1 MDGSNIVPLA
11 SAAIGMLAG
20 LTLLGRGLLAAP
32 RAIECE
38 ELVGIDAIEAH
49 LAARFGHRHL

>member
-1 MDGSNIVPLA
+1 MDGSNLVPLA
-11 SAAIGMLAG
+11 AAALAMLAG
-20 LTLLGRGLLAAP
+20 LTMVGRGLLITP
-32 RAIECE
+32 VPPERE